1 MRNYKGRIHSFESFG
16 TLDGPSIRYVV
27 FLQGCPLH
35 CKFCHNPDTW
45 PSNGGEEYTAGGVF
59 DKVMRCRSY
68 IATGGVTL
76 SGGEPLLQVGFC
88 EALLELFKSAGIHT
102 AIDTSGCL
110 LNDDVKTLLEYT
122 DLCLLDIKMTNE
134 DDYEKY
140 IGGSLEK
147 TLEFLEYLD
156 SINMPVWIRQVIVPG
171 INDTIENYDKL
182 KELVNPFKC
191 IEKVE
196 LLPFRKLCLE
206 KYENMGL
213 EFSLKDIRECTK
225 ADIERIQKNKD

>member
-1 MRNYKGRIHSFESFG
+1 MEGKISSILSMG
-16 TLDGPSIRYVV
+16 TVDGPGIRTVV
-27 FLQGCPLH
+27 FFQGCPLR
-35 CKFCHNPDTW
+35 CAYCHNPETHDF
-45 PSNGGEEYTAGGVF
+45 NAGISMSASEVF
-59 DKVMRCRSY
+59 KKILPNIRY
-68 IATGGVTL
+68 FKNNGGVTL
-76 SGGEPLLQVGFC
+76 SGGEVLCQAEFAVEVLKLCKQRN
-88 EALLELFKSAGIHT
+88 IHT

-156 SINMPVWIRQVIVPG
+156 SIYMPVWIRQVIVPG

-182 KELVNPFKC
+182 KELVSPFKC
-191 IEKVE
+191 IEKIE

-213 EFSLKDIRECTK
+213 EFPLKDIRECTK
-225 ADIERIQKNKD
+225 ADIERIQSI